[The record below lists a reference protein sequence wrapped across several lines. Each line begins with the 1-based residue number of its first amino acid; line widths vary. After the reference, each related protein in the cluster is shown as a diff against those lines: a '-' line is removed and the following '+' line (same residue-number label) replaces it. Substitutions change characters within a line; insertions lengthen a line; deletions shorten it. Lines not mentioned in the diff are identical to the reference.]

1 MQTGI
6 DVKYEW
12 RIRTGDE
19 SLNIGNKLRKNI
31 YEEKQKL
38 ALSDM
43 RLMKNIQSKFD
54 IIKAV
59 ERIVINN
66 KKKMEST

>member
-1 MQTGI
+1 M
-6 DVKYEW
+6 
-12 RIRTGDE
+12 
-19 SLNIGNKLRKNI
+19 RKNI